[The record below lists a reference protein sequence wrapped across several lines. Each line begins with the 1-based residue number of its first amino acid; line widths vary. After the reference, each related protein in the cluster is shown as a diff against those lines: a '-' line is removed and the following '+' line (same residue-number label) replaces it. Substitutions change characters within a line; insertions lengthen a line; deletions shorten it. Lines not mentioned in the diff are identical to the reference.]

1 MFELE
6 LMKSQL
12 SNVNKRGLRRQCGIL
27 EDSDFGITSK
37 KEIKE
42 MAEFVKNNNKRN
54 NNNNRNNTP
63 RQNNA
68 FKKPVRARGID
79 VPEYAKEV
87 IEYKMSAGMAAEILK
102 ADRTKRAPQE
112 VLCEYVNSQCGLK
125 GFCVRVSY
133 F

>member
-1 MFELE
+1 
-6 LMKSQL
+6 
-12 SNVNKRGLRRQCGIL
+12 
-27 EDSDFGITSK
+27 
-37 KEIKE
+37 

-54 NNNNRNNTP
+54 NNNR
-63 RQNNA
+63 NNA
-68 FKKPVRARGID
+68 FKKPIRARGID
-79 VPEYAKEV
+79 VPEYTKEV

>member
-1 MFELE
+1 MTFELE

-12 SNVNKRGLRRQCGIL
+12 SSANKRGLRRQCGIL

-54 NNNNRNNTP
+54 NTP
-63 RQNNA
+63 RQNNT
-68 FKKPVRARGID
+68 FKKPVRARGVD
-79 VPEYAKEV
+79 APEYTNEI

-112 VLCEYVNSQCGLK
+112 VLCEYVNTQCGLK
-125 GFCVRVSY
+125 GYCVRVSY